1 MKIGRRELFRRGAGA
16 AVAAPLIAGSL
27 RQQAVS
33 AMMPGSGWAPPP
45 ETFAFGGS
53 PVMTNPVLDLAYRTW
68 WPSVRAAER
77 RAERS
82 YQCRQWGIEP
92 VIAGL
97 RSVSPAHKII
107 MQGRADDA
115 RQSAIAKLRRHIWP
129 DEDHRW

>member
-1 MKIGRRELFRRGAGA
+1 MRIGRRELFRRGAGA

-33 AMMPGSGWAPPP
+33 AMMPDFPYLPSQ
-45 ETFAFGGS
+45 GGS
-53 PVMTNPVLDLAYRTW
+53 PIRSNPVIELAYRTW

-97 RSVSPAHKII
+97 RSVSPAHKIT